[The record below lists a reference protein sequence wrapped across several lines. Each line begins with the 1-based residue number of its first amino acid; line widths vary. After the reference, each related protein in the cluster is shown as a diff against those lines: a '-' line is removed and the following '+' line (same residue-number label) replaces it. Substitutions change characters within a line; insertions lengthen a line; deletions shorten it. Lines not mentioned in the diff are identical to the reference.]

1 MALAT
6 QCPHCGKRFRVA
18 ADQLKLR
25 GGIVRC
31 GACHEI
37 FDGNATLIDL
47 DALAAKQAAGAQA
60 PAVEH
65 PDLPAAASEVVNTV
79 VPAAVTNVVPAEAGT
94 TDDRRSP
101 HTDSEQPAPAIS
113 TAPEPS
119 SETVTAPIESPPEP
133 DREPI
138 YTLDFDHT
146 FDPFGILPKPAAP
159 DEAAPAPVIDTAAAD
174 DTQPFAD
181 PAAEPDEPIA
191 QDELPAQPH
200 PAFDESEPEAPP
212 PEHAYRAPDTPA
224 PSYAD
229 ARRIEPTFDLPVDE
243 ELVAAALPEHHDF
256 DPLESTSQPSALHG
270 ASAPL
275 PMRESAPG
283 DPLSTQPRPPL
294 RAKAGESKAN
304 RRSKLTPTK
313 IAPPKLR
320 VPEIDE
326 PEFVKRS
333 RQQEQSGK
341 TVRLTLAV
349 GSVLLLLVLAGQSA
363 LTFRN
368 VLAARYPAAKPALV
382 SACAVFGCKVELPA
396 RIDNLTIEQGE
407 LAAMGSNT
415 YSLAT
420 LLHNQA
426 SLVQAWPHI
435 ELTLMDANDKPLVRR
450 VFTPAEYLPQG
461 SAPATG
467 FAARAEQPVK
477 LYFQLDQLKPS
488 GYRIAIFYP

>member
-47 DALAAKQAAGAQA
+47 DALAAKQAAGA
-60 PAVEH
+60 
-65 PDLPAAASEVVNTV
+65 AANSVTV
-79 VPAAVTNVVPAEAGT
+79 VPAQAGT

-101 HTDSEQPAPAIS
+101 PVPEHATALAQSHAPLPG
-113 TAPEPS
+113 TPEP
-119 SETVTAPIESPPEP
+119 EPAEPKPEP

-146 FDPFGILPKPAAP
+146 FDPFGILPKPAAANEAEPAHVAHP
-159 DEAAPAPVIDTAAAD
+159 DAEPAGEPESIAPAEAQLQPTPD
-174 DTQPFAD
+174 DSEQAPAEP
-181 PAAEPDEPIA
+181 PAAS
-191 QDELPAQPH
+191 
-200 PAFDESEPEAPP
+200 SEPAALEPAPP
-212 PEHAYRAPDTPA
+212 APERARRAPDTPA
-224 PSYAD
+224 PSFAD

-243 ELVAAALPEHHDF
+243 ELIAAALPGHDDF
-256 DPLESTSQPSALHG
+256 APHDSTAPHPSLHG
-270 ASAPL
+270 ATAPL
-275 PMRESAPG
+275 PMRESAPN
-283 DPLSTQPRPPL
+283 DPLSAQPRPPL
-294 RAKAGESKAN
+294 RAKSAESKAG

-313 IAPPKLR
+313 IASPKLR
-320 VPEIDE
+320 APEIDE

-341 TVRLTLAV
+341 TRRLLLAV

-363 LTFRN
+363 ITFRN
-368 VLAARYPAAKPALV
+368 VLAARYPGAKPALV
-382 SACAVFGCKVELPA
+382 STCALFGCKVELPA
-396 RIDNLTIEQGE
+396 RIDTLTIEQGE
-407 LAAMGSNT
+407 LTAMGANT

-420 LLHNQA
+420 LLHNQD
-426 SLVQAWPHI
+426 SLVQAWPQI
-435 ELTLMDANDKPLVRR
+435 ELTLTDANDKPLVRR

-488 GYRIAIFYP
+488 GYRIAIFYL

>member
-47 DALAAKQAAGAQA
+47 DALAAKQAAS
-60 PAVEH
+60 
-65 PDLPAAASEVVNTV
+65 AAV
-79 VPAAVTNVVPAEAGT
+79 VPAQAGTHADIEAPQSPISAAATPDSGTFTSPVESQPAE
-94 TDDRRSP
+94 
-101 HTDSEQPAPAIS
+101 
-113 TAPEPS
+113 
-119 SETVTAPIESPPEP
+119 PEP

-146 FDPFGILPKPAAP
+146 FDPLGILPKPAAANEAEP
-159 DEAAPAPVIDTAAAD
+159 AAIADTEAAHVAH
-174 DTQPFAD
+174 
-181 PAAEPDEPIA
+181 PDEPEPVA
-191 QDELPAQPH
+191 PAEAPPH
-200 PAFDESEPEAPP
+200 PAPDNSEQAPVEHSPEPAALEPAPP
-212 PEHAYRAPDTPA
+212 APERARRAPDTPA
-224 PSYAD
+224 PSFAD

-243 ELVAAALPEHHDF
+243 ELIAAALPEHDDFAPHD
-256 DPLESTSQPSALHG
+256 STAPHPSLYG
-270 ASAPL
+270 AAAPL
-275 PMRESAPG
+275 PMRESAPS
-283 DPLSTQPRPPL
+283 DPLSAQPRPPL
-294 RAKAGESKAN
+294 RAKSAESKAG

-320 VPEIDE
+320 APEIDE

-341 TVRLTLAV
+341 TRRLLLAV

-363 LTFRN
+363 FTFRN
-368 VLAARYPAAKPALV
+368 VLAARYPGAKPALV
-382 SACAVFGCKVELPA
+382 SACALFGCKVELPA
-396 RIDNLTIEQGE
+396 RIDTLTIEQGE
-407 LAAMGSNT
+407 LTAMGANT

-420 LLHNQA
+420 LLHNQD
-426 SLVQAWPHI
+426 SLVQAWPQI
-435 ELTLMDANDKPLVRR
+435 ELTLTDANDKPLVRR

-461 SAPATG
+461 TAPATG